1 MGKKLLKPREKKF
14 WAKKKLFINVHIIS
28 SEIEVSR
35 LSSARLSSAQNL
47 FGSAQLGKSQLELIT
62 KKQSTLNGIIKE
74 NSGCALLAK
83 KKTLDKLQFS

>member
-35 LSSARLSSAQNL
+35 LSSAR
-47 FGSAQLGKSQLELIT
+47 LGKSQLELIT

>member
-1 MGKKLLKPREKKF
+1 M
-14 WAKKKLFINVHIIS
+14 VS
-28 SEIEVSR
+28 SEIEVPR
-35 LSSARLSSAQNL
+35 L
-47 FGSAQLGKSQLELIT
+47 GSAQLGKSQLELIT